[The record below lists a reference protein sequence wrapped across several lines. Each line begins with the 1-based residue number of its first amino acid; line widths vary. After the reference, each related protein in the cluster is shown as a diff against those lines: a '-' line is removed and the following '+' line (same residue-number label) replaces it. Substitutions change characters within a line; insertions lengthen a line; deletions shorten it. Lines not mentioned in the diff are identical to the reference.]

1 MGMIMPGKMI
11 QTAPI
16 YSDSIPTGL
25 SDQEAGERLSLHGYN
40 EIPHQNRRTFA
51 RTAIEICRDPMLQ
64 LLVAAGVIYLVLGD
78 LGEALMLLGF
88 VMVTIAITITQER
101 RTDNVL
107 AKLRDLISPR
117 ALVLRGGERKR
128 IAGREVVC
136 GDVILLNEGDRVPA
150 DAKIL
155 SANDL
160 QADESLLTGESIPV
174 KKISHQ
180 GSQAVARPGG
190 DDLPY
195 IFSGTVV
202 IRGQGVAEVYA
213 TGGDTEIG
221 RIGNAIGGIEDEPTP
236 LRDQTRRLVR
246 TFSVVGIIISITVIL
261 LYGLT
266 RQNWIDG
273 VLAGITLA
281 MSLLPQE
288 FPLILTGFMAMG
300 AWRISQ
306 QQVLTRRSATIEML
320 GSATVLCTDKT
331 GTLTFNHMSVAE
343 LAVDGTVWT
352 SNQKDLPEGF
362 HTLLEFG
369 ILASETDPFDPMERA
384 FHQLGQNHLV
394 QTEHLHERWE
404 LVHEYSLSSR
414 MLAMSHVWKSQEQ
427 DHYIIACKGAPEAI
441 ADLCHLNQDRLAEV
455 FHSSGQ
461 MALQGMRVL
470 GVAMAELEGEQW
482 PTSQHDFDF
491 KFIGLAGLSDPLR
504 PGVQE
509 AIKECHDAGIKV
521 VMITGDYPA
530 TALAIARQAGLDVTD
545 DLVTGELLQK
555 MTDRELQQR
564 IKHSTVFARIMPEQK
579 LRIVNAFKANG
590 EIVAMTG
597 DGVNDALSLKSA
609 HIGISMGGRGTDV
622 AREASSLV
630 LLDDGFGSIIR
641 AVRLG
646 RRIYDNLR
654 KAMTFI
660 LAIHIPI
667 AGLSLLPLVFGLPII
682 FMPVHIA
689 FLELIINPVCS
700 IVFEAEREEVDVMT
714 RPPRD
719 PGEPLFSA
727 GLMAISMVQGVCVL
741 LLVGVFFVGLLR
753 MGIPESEVR
762 AATFVSLVASNFALI
777 MVNRSFGTSII
788 TSLTD
793 PNRAFWL
800 MLAST
805 TAVLSAALLIEP
817 VRTLFHFGPVRMTI
831 IGSAVGMGLAVM
843 MALEFLKKMGLGPT
857 PREDHV
863 KKVDD
868 GHLPL
873 G

>member
-1 MGMIMPGKMI
+1 MSMPGKMI
-11 QTAPI
+11 QADPI
-16 YSDSIPTGL
+16 PSGSLPTGL

-51 RTAIEICRDPMLQ
+51 RTAIEICREPMLQ

-88 VMVTIAITITQER
+88 VMVTIVITITQER

-107 AKLRDLISPR
+107 AKLRDLTSPR

-150 DAKIL
+150 DARLL

-174 KKISHQ
+174 KKISYQ
-180 GSQAVARPGG
+180 SSQAVARPGG

-213 TGGDTEIG
+213 TGAGTEIG
-221 RIGNAIGGIEDEPTP
+221 RIGKAIGGIEDEPTP

-246 TFSVVGIIISITVIL
+246 TFSVVGIILSITVIL
-261 LYGLT
+261 LYGFT

-288 FPLILTGFMAMG
+288 FPLILTVFMAMG

-331 GTLTFNHMSVAE
+331 GTLTFNHMSIAE

-362 HTLLEFG
+362 HALLEFG

-384 FHQLGQNHLV
+384 FHQLGQSHLV

-414 MLAMSHVWKSQEQ
+414 MLAMSHVWKSQER

-461 MALQGMRVL
+461 MASQGMRVL
-470 GVAMAELEGEQW
+470 GVAMAEFEGDQW
-482 PTSQHDFDF
+482 PTAQHDFEF
-491 KFIGLAGLSDPLR
+491 KFIGLAGLSDLLR

-509 AIKECHDAGIKV
+509 AIKECHDADIKV

-530 TALAIARQAGLDVTD
+530 TALAIARQAGIDVTD
-545 DLVTGELLQK
+545 DIVTGERLQK
-555 MTDRELQQR
+555 MTDHELQQR
-564 IKHSTVFARIMPEQK
+564 VKHSTVFARIMPEQK

-590 EIVAMTG
+590 EVVAMTG

-609 HIGISMGGRGTDV
+609 HIGIAMGGRGTDV

-700 IVFEAEREEVDVMT
+700 IVFEAEREEMDVMT

-719 PGEPLFSA
+719 PGEPLFST
-727 GLMAISMVQGVCVL
+727 GLMAISMIQGVCVL
-741 LLVGVFFVGLLR
+741 LLVGVFFVGLRR

-788 TSLTD
+788 ASLTD

-817 VRTLFHFGPVRMTI
+817 VRALFHFGPVRMTI

-843 MALEFLKKMGLGPT
+843 MTLEFLKKMGLGPA
-857 PREDHV
+857 PREDHA

-868 GHLPL
+868 GHFPL